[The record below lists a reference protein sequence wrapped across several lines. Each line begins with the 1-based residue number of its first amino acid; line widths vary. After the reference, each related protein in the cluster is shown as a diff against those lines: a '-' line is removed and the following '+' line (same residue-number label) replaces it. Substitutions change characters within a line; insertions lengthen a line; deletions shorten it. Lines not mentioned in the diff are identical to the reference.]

1 MKKDLIIKLSIAIG
15 VVIFGYSIF
24 WFFKAGQVE
33 KQLNKFISE
42 NSANISVAELSV
54 SGFPIAQKV
63 SVTDLKFS
71 LPTSLFSKKQVLVKS
86 LEAKSSIFSSEFT
99 LSSIGQVS
107 VNDIEKGSMTIEFS
121 KEPEVNFVVASSGI
135 VKFNYQDM
143 GYRILDNEKN
153 IFYSAAKSTID
164 IQANNNDAQKTIF
177 KIVGNIAEIQGFNVI
192 DIYKSSLE
200 KKIIEGIKTE
210 QIVMGSSPNPE
221 AENLIKV
228 EEAKSSSDI
237 KSESK
242 TTDVANKGQAVAN
255 TVNPSANPNAPNDQ
269 ANNPDPN
276 SANANNP
283 QLATD
288 PNKLSPAIAS
298 QQVPSTIADSNIVKS
313 NLVIDAEYEVASN
326 QQLAIPSE
334 PNQTQ
339 EVSIQ
344 SNKIIKINNIE
355 FSNPLYKLLIN
366 GQLTIM
372 ADDNLPSGGISI
384 KIENVDNLV
393 NHLVTE
399 LGQMA
404 NQTKASNPESP
415 SNDNSSV
422 DVALQDSYKN
432 FLRRIAINLPA
443 VNREISAKNPVSK
456 EKIAQFDVRREKNL
470 DFIINEVSIHEILGK
485 F

>member
-1 MKKDLIIKLSIAIG
+1 MKKDLIIKLGVAIG
-15 VVIFGYSIF
+15 IVVFGYSVF
-24 WFFKAGQVE
+24 WFFKAGQIE

-54 SGFPIAQKV
+54 SGFPIAQKI
-63 SVTDLKFS
+63 SLTDLKFS
-71 LPTSLFSKKQVLVKS
+71 LPTSLFNKKQVLVKS

-99 LSSIGQVS
+99 ISKIQQVS
-107 VNDIEKGSMTIEFS
+107 VNDIEKGSMNIEFS
-121 KEPEVNFVVASSGI
+121 KDPEVTFIVSGNGI
-135 VKFNYQDM
+135 DKFSYQDM

-153 IFYSAAKSTID
+153 IFYSAAKSTIN
-164 IQANNNDAQKTIF
+164 IQANNDDTQKTIF

-192 DIYKSSLE
+192 DIYKSSLQ

-221 AENLIKV
+221 AENIIKS
-228 EEAKSSSDI
+228 EEAKAQIVVKSDI
-237 KSESK
+237 
-242 TTDVANKGQAVAN
+242 ANKAQADGNVAMPS
-255 TVNPSANPNAPNDQ
+255 VNPNSAPNAQANNAEPNKANPANPNNDQ
-269 ANNPDPN
+269 P
-276 SANANNP
+276 
-283 QLATD
+283 ATD
-288 PNKLSPAIAS
+288 PNKLSPAIAA

-326 QQLAIPSE
+326 NQLSIPSE
-334 PNQTQ
+334 PNQAQ
-339 EVSIQ
+339 ESAVQ

-366 GQLTIM
+366 GKLTIM
-372 ADDNLPSGGISI
+372 ADDNLPSGGISL

-393 NHLVTE
+393 SHLVTE

-404 NQTKASNPESP
+404 NQSKAGNLESV

-456 EKIAQFDVRREKNL
+456 EKIAQFDIRREKNL

>member
-1 MKKDLIIKLSIAIG
+1 MKKDLIIKLGIALG
-15 VVIFGYSIF
+15 VVVFGYSIF
-24 WFFKAGQVE
+24 WFFKAGQIE

-54 SGFPIAQKV
+54 SGFPIAQKI

-71 LPTSLFSKKQVLVKS
+71 LPTSLFNKKQVLVKS

-99 LSSIGQVS
+99 LSSIQQIS
-107 VNDIEKGSMTIEFS
+107 VNDIEKGSMSLEFS
-121 KEPEVNFVVASSGI
+121 KEPEVSFVVDGSGI

-153 IFYSAAKSTID
+153 IFYSAAKSTIN
-164 IQANNNDAQKTIF
+164 IQSSNNEAQKTIF

-221 AENLIKV
+221 AENLVKA
-228 EEAKSSSDI
+228 EENKSLVDV
-237 KSESK
+237 KSENK
-242 TTDVANKGQAVAN
+242 TIDTANKAPAVAN
-255 TVNPSANPNAPNDQ
+255 VANPNAANQ

-276 SANANNP
+276 SANANNAQP
-283 QLATD
+283 TTD

-298 QQVPSTIADSNIVKS
+298 QQVPPTIADSNIVKS
-313 NLVIDAEYEVASN
+313 NLVIDVEYEVASN

-334 PNQTQ
+334 PNQAQ

-344 SNKIIKINNIE
+344 SNKITKINNIE

-366 GQLTIM
+366 GQLTVM
-372 ADDNLPSGGISI
+372 ADDNLPSGGVSL
-384 KIENVDNLV
+384 KIENIDNLV

-404 NQTKASNPESP
+404 NQSKASNPES
-415 SNDNSSV
+415 SSSDNSSV

-456 EKIAQFDVRREKNL
+456 EKIAQFDIRREKNL

>member
-1 MKKDLIIKLSIAIG
+1 MKKDLIIKLGIAIG
-15 VVIFGYSIF
+15 VVVFGYSIF
-24 WFFKAGQVE
+24 WFFKAGQIE

-54 SGFPIAQKV
+54 SGFPISQKI
-63 SVTDLKFS
+63 SITDLKFS
-71 LPTSLFSKKQVLVKS
+71 LPTSLFNKKQVLVKS

-99 LSSIGQVS
+99 LSSIQQVS
-107 VNDIEKGSMTIEFS
+107 VNDIEKGSMNIEFS
-121 KEPEVNFVVASSGI
+121 KEPEVSFVVDGSGI

-153 IFYSAAKSTID
+153 IFYSAAKSTIN
-164 IQANNNDAQKTIF
+164 IQSSNNEAQKTIF
-177 KIVGNIAEIQGFNVI
+177 KIIGNIAEIQGFNVI

-210 QIVMGSSPNPE
+210 QIVMGTSPNPE
-221 AENLIKV
+221 SENLAKV
-228 EEAKSSSDI
+228 EENKSMLDV
-237 KSESK
+237 KSENK
-242 TTDVANKGQAVAN
+242 TSDTANKAQVVANQ
-255 TVNPSANPNAPNDQ
+255 VNNSDA
-269 ANNPDPN
+269 N
-276 SANANNP
+276 SANANNAQP
-283 QLATD
+283 TTD

-298 QQVPSTIADSNIVKS
+298 QQVPPTIADSNIVKS
-313 NLVIDAEYEVASN
+313 NLVIDIEYEVASN

-334 PNQTQ
+334 PNQAQ

-366 GQLTIM
+366 GQLTVM
-372 ADDNLPSGGISI
+372 ADDNLPSGGVSL

-404 NQTKASNPESP
+404 NQSKASNPESS

-456 EKIAQFDVRREKNL
+456 EKIAQLDIRREKNL